1 MADKLEAVK
10 HYWETHPLF
19 SLEIS
24 LEDPA
29 GFFATVD
36 RIKREDVEAFA
47 LPYWGFDAYRGQ
59 RVLDVGCGPGWVTV
73 NYAAH
78 GAVVDAIDLTARAVE
93 LTRLFLDQK
102 GLTATV
108 QQANA
113 ESLPFESD
121 SFDLVVSCGVLHHTP
136 NTTRAF
142 RECVRVL
149 KPGGLAKITLY
160 RKGILHHP
168 LVFPLTKLAMRMAG
182 VGRPGADL
190 AGAPHD
196 ADAFIRQYATALIT
210 RSGSVARTASGPRS
224 SRRRDSPSAGSSDTS
239 FQAIRAA
246 QRVDAA
252 VRARRAGSLV
262 WNDGL
267 FRLAEEVTYLT

>member
-1 MADKLEAVK
+1 MTDKLEAVK
-10 HYWETHPLF
+10 QYWETHPLF

-78 GAVVDAIDLTARAVE
+78 GAVVDAIDLTARAVA

-102 GLTATV
+102 GLTAAV

-136 NTTRAF
+136 NTTQAF

-168 LVFPLTKLAMRMAG
+168 LVFPLTKLAMKMAG

-190 AGAPHD
+190 AGAPRD
-196 ADAFIRQYATALIT
+196 ADAFIRQYDGADNPIGIG
-210 RSGSVARTASGPRS
+210 RSDREWASLLEVAGFSVRRIERHFFPKRFVPHSAWMPR
-224 SRRRDSPSAGSSDTS
+224 
-239 FQAIRAA
+239 F
-246 QRVDAA
+246 VHA
-252 VRARRAGSLV
+252 VLDRWFGTMVYFDL
-262 WNDGL
+262 L
-267 FRLAEEVTYLT
+267 KK